1 MPNHPRHV
9 TVKTTFH
16 ALIAIS
22 GWALFVFWW
31 IRVFPQIHSGDGF
44 IALVFISGTV
54 CISVITTLLWIRYN
68 IGIFR
73 RKGPRKN
80 LTDVTENQGSDVLGR
95 RIEHFGSESVKAARL
110 VIVSLE
116 GESKKYEVA
125 GEVKKY
131 KAAKG

>member
-16 ALIAIS
+16 ALVAIS

-31 IRVFPQIHSGDGF
+31 IRVFPQIHLGDGF
-44 IALVFISGTV
+44 IALVFIRGTV
-54 CISVITTLLWIRYN
+54 CISMITTLLWIRYN

-80 LTDVTENQGSDVLGR
+80 LTEVAENHCTDVLGR
-95 RIEHFGSESVKAARL
+95 RIEPLGSGSFKTARH

-131 KAAKG
+131 EAVKV

>member
-1 MPNHPRHV
+1 V
-9 TVKTTFH
+9 
-16 ALIAIS
+16 
-22 GWALFVFWW
+22 LFVYWW
-31 IRVFPQIHSGDGF
+31 NLVLPQTDSRDGF
-44 IALVFISGTV
+44 VALVFISGTV
-54 CISVITTLLWIRYN
+54 CISVITTLVWIRYN

-80 LTDVTENQGSDVLGR
+80 LTEVAENHCTDVLGR
-95 RIEHFGSESVKAARL
+95 KIEPLGSGSFKTARH

-131 KAAKG
+131 EAAKG